1 MAGQPEKRVTRQVST
16 GRSAGRVRSGLL
28 DRVQARLAGR
38 ARLSAGFA
46 PGEDAVGPGNPAR
59 GARLVAGQF
68 RLAGHEVSLASG
80 TLWSVPLPPDAED
93 ARQSFA
99 WLDDLAAAGDAMARA
114 RAQVWVRDW
123 MRRYGRGQGP
133 GWQAEVTGARVMH
146 WLGQGR
152 FLARGLP
159 EAEVAQTGRCL
170 ARQVLFLARRWQAAP
185 EGLPRL
191 TALAGLVEGAATF
204 ETLAHHRGPALVA
217 LGRHCEAVIDADGA
231 IASRNPQALCDILTL
246 LNRVCRRAAVPDIP
260 PAIEAARQR
269 IAPVLRA
276 LRHADGRL
284 ARFHGGGRGRDGA
297 LDAALAA
304 SGSRA
309 RHEGLA
315 MGYARLAAGRSTV
328 IMDAAPPPRGLSDAH
343 AATLAFELTSG
354 RRPLIVNCGSGAGFG
369 AQWTRAARATASQSV
384 LGLDGFSSARLGPGG
399 DERLSEAPDT
409 VPGEAALTA
418 TSHRM
423 GAAHNGWQRTHGLM
437 YARTLDLTLDGRA
450 LTGEELL
457 IALDAAEQAVFARA
471 RADTG
476 GGVAFSIRFHL
487 HPEVEASLGERG
499 DCVILSLKSGEV
511 WMLRQDGAEAISLRP
526 SVWLEP
532 GRTVPRPTQQVVLS
546 GRAIDYATRVR
557 WSLAKT
563 PGTPNALRDPGPD
576 PEEDE

>member
-1 MAGQPEKRVTRQVST
+1 MARQVGT
-16 GRSAGRVRSGLL
+16 ARRGHGGRRGLL
-28 DRVQARLAGR
+28 DRAHARLAGR
-38 ARLSAGFA
+38 ARLLPGF
-46 PGEDAVGPGNPAR
+46 PLIEDAVSPGSAAR
-59 GARLVAGQF
+59 GLRLIAGEARFAGSAAMVG
-68 RLAGHEVSLASG
+68 AGTIWDA
-80 TLWSVPLPPDAED
+80 PLPPEADD
-93 ARQSFA
+93 LRQSFV
-99 WLDDLAAAGDAMARA
+99 WLDDLAAVGDADARA
-114 RAQVWVRDW
+114 RAQAWVGDW
-123 MRRYGRGQGP
+123 MRRYGRGL
-133 GWQAEVTGARVMH
+133 GWRAEVTGARVMR

-152 FLARGLP
+152 FLARNLP
-159 EAEVAQTGRCL
+159 EGELARMGSCL
-170 ARQVLFLARRWQAAP
+170 GRQVLFLARRWQSAP
-185 EGLPRL
+185 AGLPRMV
-191 TALAGLVEGAATF
+191 ALAGLVEGAGA
-204 ETLAHHRGPALVA
+204 LASLERYREPALAA
-217 LGRHCEAVIDADGA
+217 LGAHCEAMVGA
-231 IASRNPQALCDILTL
+231 GGEIASRNPEDLLAIIVL
-246 LNRVCRRAAVPDIP
+246 LNRVCHQIEARGQAVP
-260 PAIEAARQR
+260 PAIAAVRLR
-269 IAPVLRA
+269 IAPILRA

-284 ARFHGGGRGRDGA
+284 ARFHGGGRAAKGI

-328 IMDAAPPPRGLSDAH
+328 IMDAAPPPGGLPNAH

-354 RRPLIVNCGSGAGFG
+354 RRPVIVNCGSGAGFG
-369 AQWTRAARATASQSV
+369 AEWARAARATASQSV
-384 LGLDGFSSARLGPGG
+384 LGLDGFSSARFGPGG

-409 VPGEAALTA
+409 VPGESALTA

-457 IALDAAEQAVFARA
+457 IALDEAAQAAFARA

-476 GGVAFSIRFHL
+476 GSVAFSVRFHL
-487 HPEVEASLGERG
+487 HPEAEPLLEEDGSAVWITLR
-499 DCVILSLKSGEV
+499 SGEV
-511 WMLRQDGAEAISLRP
+511 WMLRHDGAEAVSLQP

-532 GRTVPRPTQQVVLS
+532 GGTVPRPTQQVVLS

-563 PGTPNALRDPGPD
+563 PETPNALRDFGPD